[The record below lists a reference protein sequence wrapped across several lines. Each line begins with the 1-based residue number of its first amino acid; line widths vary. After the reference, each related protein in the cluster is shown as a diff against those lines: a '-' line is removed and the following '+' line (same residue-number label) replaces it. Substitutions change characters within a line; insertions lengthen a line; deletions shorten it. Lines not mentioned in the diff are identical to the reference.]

1 MLTPERMLIHLFFS
15 SFLKKKRE
23 FLEFLFTKTSDD
35 IRNHMKAQLILPMQ
49 PQALAWDMHADYSSP
64 QV

>member
-23 FLEFLFTKTSDD
+23 FLEFLFTKTSD